1 MKRKISLSFALL
13 AVVFVL
19 KLMGGV
25 SWIFNPF
32 RTGMFFRNIPGC
44 ISYVGNLIC
53 LLVPVLLMVLLHF
66 NAKKSM
72 AKPAGLLC
80 LIAGGAYLY
89 FTVKATISLV
99 RVLGGGIDVYA
110 LIVHTPL
117 MSILMNL
124 FSAIGFLLVGLELFT
139 ATKSKGTKGLLI
151 LGAVLIIF
159 VGLLRTVGH
168 GSITEVFQPLLLML
182 ALALLP
188 PAYTD
193 RSKCVMVSFK
203 TLIILAVIIALL
215 LIVPELLN
223 SSPSTGGGTSSRT
236 CGYCGRK
243 FTDSSNK
250 SSIARTNMCVNCYNN
265 FKWASSAVGK

>member
-1 MKRKISLSFALL
+1 MKRKMSLSFALL
-13 AVVFVL
+13 GVVLVL
-19 KLMGGV
+19 KLMGTV
-25 SWIFNPF
+25 NWIFTPF
-32 RTGMFFRNIPGC
+32 RTPMFFRNIPSC
-44 ISYVGNLIC
+44 INYVGNLIC

-66 NAKKSM
+66 NGKKSM
-72 AKPAGLLC
+72 AKPAGFLC
-80 LIAGGAYLY
+80 LMAGGSYLY
-89 FTVKATISLV
+89 FAAKSTINLV
-99 RVLGGGIDVYA
+99 RFLGGGIDLYA
-110 LIVHTPL
+110 LV
-117 MSILMNL
+117 MSDSTLGVLTNL
-124 FSAIGFLLVGLELFT
+124 FTAIGFLLVGLELFT

-168 GSITEVFQPLLLML
+168 APITQIFQSLLLML

-193 RSKCVMVSFK
+193 RSKCTMVSFK
-203 TLIILAVIIALL
+203 TLIIIAIIIALL
-215 LIVPELLN
+215 LVVPELIN
-223 SSPSTGGGTSSRT
+223 GSSSTGGGSSSRT